1 MLLALIHRAKTG
13 RGQWLDVSQF
23 ESLSSLLETLLLDMS
38 ANGPAAASTR
48 AGNRLPH
55 GGGAPH
61 GAYRCLGEDRWM
73 AISIFSDEEW
83 RAFGADPT
91 YLLREVLGMSEDELA
106 DCAIAGVFD

>member
-23 ESLSSLLETLLLDMS
+23 ESLSSLLETLVLDMS
-38 ANGPAAASTR
+38 ANGPATASTR

-55 GGGAPH
+55 GGAPH
-61 GAYRCLGEDRWM
+61 GAYRCLGEDRWV
-73 AISIFSDEEW
+73 AIPISSEEEW
-83 RAFGADPT
+83 PAFGADLT
-91 YLLREVLGMSEDELA
+91 YVLREVLGMSDDELA